1 MARSVPFCSLE
12 PPLGTVGPPRAAA
25 DDCECETWDR
35 ISHNLTVGVANGMF
49 GPCRSNPS
57 CTGTNCDGKIPD
69 PTLGAFNLS
78 FQVFPCRPK
87 IFLRVHL
94 SVPKKGVNW
103 TRDFQESERVPV
115 PGMSFFGHEESKT
128 NGWIQVNITQ
138 VSAQERVLK
147 LSAML
152 SAKLRYSW
160 SPLVGHLESTTC
172 HPKN

>member
-1 MARSVPFCSLE
+1 M
-12 PPLGTVGPPRAAA
+12 GPPRVAA

-128 NGWIQVNITQ
+128 NGWVQVNITQ

-147 LSAML
+147 VSVML

-160 SPLVGHLESTTC
+160 SPLAGHLESITWS
-172 HPKN
+172 PKKLLIR